1 MTDLATLHGQSFH
14 FPLKEPAEVIMW
26 PHFSVD
32 GLFGSPVCHA
42 L

>member
-14 FPLKEPAEVIMW
+14 FPLMEPEVIMW